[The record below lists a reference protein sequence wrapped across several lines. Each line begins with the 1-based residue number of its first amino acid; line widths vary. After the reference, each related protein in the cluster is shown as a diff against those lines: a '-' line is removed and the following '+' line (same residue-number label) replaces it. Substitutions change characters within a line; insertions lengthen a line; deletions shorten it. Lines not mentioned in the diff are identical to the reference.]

1 MKLIKVGT
9 ARRLSW
15 CGLIGLSFCVAP
27 AFAEE
32 RIETE
37 SSESDE
43 TDHAESRGDSHAA
56 GHGHHVPHFS
66 DINWFTGL
74 IGEKE
79 GVEPGLLW
87 RPVGMPV
94 PLGAL
99 LINTAILFFFLG
111 RFGGPA
117 ISSGL
122 KARKEQISSEIDRAA
137 AMKNEAESQLAHYEG
152 KLAEMAA
159 EMDRIKQDLRE
170 QAHLERKRVLS
181 EANERAES
189 LRTEAG
195 KMIEQ
200 QLDQAR
206 QEAIERAVVV
216 AVTKARIELA
226 KSLASTDQDRLAQ
239 DLFSSLDTYFEG
251 REARS

>member
-1 MKLIKVGT
+1 MKQTKVAI

-15 CGLIGLSFCVAP
+15 CGLISLSFCVAP

-32 RIETE
+32 RIEAE

-43 TDHAESRGDSHAA
+43 TDHSESGADTHAG
-56 GHGHHVPHFS
+56 GHGQHVPHFS

-79 GVEPGLLW
+79 GVEPSLLW

-137 AMKNEAESQLAHYEG
+137 AMKRDAESQLAHYEG

-170 QAHLERKRVLS
+170 QAQLERKRVLS
-181 EANERAES
+181 EANDRAES
-189 LRTEAG
+189 LRKEAE
-195 KMIEQ
+195 KLIEQ

-206 QEAIERAVVV
+206 LEAIERAVVV
-216 AVTKARIELA
+216 AVTRARSELA
-226 KSLASTDQDRLAQ
+226 QSLESTDQNRLAQ
-239 DLFSSLDTYFEG
+239 DLFSSLDTHFEG
-251 REARS
+251 REATS